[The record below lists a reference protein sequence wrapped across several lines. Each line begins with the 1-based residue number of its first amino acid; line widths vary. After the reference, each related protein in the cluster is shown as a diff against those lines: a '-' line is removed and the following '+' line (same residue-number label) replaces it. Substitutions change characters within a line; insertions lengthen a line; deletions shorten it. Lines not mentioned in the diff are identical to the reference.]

1 MNLKNIVYRIYHIL
15 EILEEHTDIT
25 IYAFFYK
32 LLARALLE
40 LEVVPIRGTMTEEEG
55 RTVTSTTSLTSRATN
70 D

>member
-1 MNLKNIVYRIYHIL
+1 MNYCKEYRTCIL
-15 EILEEHTDIT
+15 EILEEHIT

-55 RTVTSTTSLTSRATN
+55 RTVTITTSLTSRATN

>member
-1 MNLKNIVYRIYHIL
+1 MADLDEFKEYRIL